1 MPDGRMALTN
11 YKETNMTNLHVV
23 KYQKSWVVKQEKSSQ
38 PLSRHHTQENAIE
51 RASGIAR
58 SNNLEVFIHDRH
70 GRIRERN
77 SFGNDPFPPKG

>member
-1 MPDGRMALTN
+1 MPVGRMALTN
-11 YKETNMTNLHVV
+11 YKQTIMTNLHVV
-23 KYQKSWVVKQEKSSQ
+23 KSQKSWVVKGEKSSQ

-58 SNNLEVFIHDRH
+58 KNDLEVFIHDRH

-77 SFGNDPFPPKG
+77 TFGNDPFPPKG